1 MKSSKFIL
9 IFILTSTVLLNKTIN
24 GQVLQTQNDNQ
35 KTDTVD
41 KSDNNDDKKES
52 YKSQQGT
59 AAPNSPSGNIH
70 QVS

>member
-24 GQVLQTQNDNQ
+24 GQVLPTQNDNQ

-41 KSDNNDDKKES
+41 KSDNDDKKES

-59 AAPNSPSGNIH
+59 AAPNSPSGNVH